1 MKKYKVWILLIL
13 CVLFWSG
20 NYIFGSLVVMELT
33 PVGLTFIRWLFA
45 SIILLAVG
53 QRIEKP
59 DWKEVFKQWP
69 KILGLSMFGVIG
81 YNLFLYY
88 ALYYTSPL
96 NAALVNSFNP
106 GLIAIVSAI
115 YLKEKV
121 TKYHILG
128 IFISFLGV
136 LIVLTKGSLLQ
147 ALTVEYNKR
156 RFVDN
161 SCHNSLDCVF
171 NDKQE
176 TDKCTPITSTGVSGL
191 IATVLLF
198 PFALNNGV
206 NYLNMSSL
214 ALTAAIYI
222 ILFPSMLSFVLW
234 NIGVREIGAAKTG
247 IFLNLNPVFT
257 ALISWAMGRE
267 ITLVQIIGGIFV
279 FTGVYITTAYK
290 GKPVRIK

>member
-1 MKKYKVWILLIL
+1 
-13 CVLFWSG
+13 
-20 NYIFGSLVVMELT
+20 MELT

-136 LIVLTKGSLLQ
+136 LIVLTKGSLDLLII
-147 ALTVEYNKR
+147 AAIIAWTVYSMISKKLTSVP
-156 RFVDN
+156 
-161 SCHNSLDCVF
+161 
-171 NDKQE
+171 
-176 TDKCTPITSTGVSGL
+176 PITSTGVSGL